1 MKLGSDDSEDDI
13 AILSS
18 TENEAEFENVTDENR
33 DAPACSVGP
42 SNSNN
47 DILKEPLI
55 EVIEEKPTIIKA
67 DDSSDDQNAQ
77 QQQTSTK
84 NTTTQVKIGLDRL
97 SPEFIAHLKH
107 NPPIQGIHISL
118 NHYCDSHSNHPK

>member
-18 TENEAEFENVTDENR
+18 TENEAEFENVTVENR

-77 QQQTSTK
+77 QQTSRSA
-84 NTTTQVKIGLDRL
+84 VYLVL
-97 SPEFIAHLKH
+97 FALAA
-107 NPPIQGIHISL
+107 GI
-118 NHYCDSHSNHPK
+118 DSADPN